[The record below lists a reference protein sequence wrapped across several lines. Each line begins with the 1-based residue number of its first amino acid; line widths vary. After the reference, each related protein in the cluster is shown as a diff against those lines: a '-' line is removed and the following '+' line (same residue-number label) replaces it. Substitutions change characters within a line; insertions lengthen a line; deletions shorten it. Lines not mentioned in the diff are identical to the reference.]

1 MRPDLILNLI
11 FTVALPVLMLQHNLF
26 GLGWG
31 VYLWVGN
38 IGAFM
43 LAALIPFGY
52 LLFSQTKHKTVSPLW
67 LMVTTSALLGA
78 LAAFWWVG
86 GIWFAIKDS
95 LGSIFLALSALI
107 SMLFRKP
114 LFYWVLLE
122 FLGPKTPQERELLEW
137 ANKQKPVVF
146 LTYSS
151 TLLLMI
157 KGSSV
162 ALLNI
167 WVKYHTVT
175 AAFGTPEFNGQLSRA
190 ITIMIPSAYLA
201 TTFTYSLITF
211 FWWRAFK
218 MPLKTILKRSSWWDS
233 LERYSR
239 G

>member
-11 FTVALPVLMLQHNLF
+11 FTVALPVLMLQQNLF
-26 GLGWG
+26 GSNWG
-31 VYLWVGN
+31 VHVWVGN

-43 LAALIPFGY
+43 LAALTPFAY
-52 LLFSQTKHKTVSPLW
+52 LLFAQSKRKTVSPIW
-67 LMVTTSALLGA
+67 IMVTTSALLGA
-78 LAAFWWVG
+78 LAAFWLVG

-107 SMLFRKP
+107 SIALKKP

-122 FLGPKTPQERELLEW
+122 FLGPQTPQENKLLEW
-137 ANKQKPVVF
+137 ANTQKPVIF

-175 AAFGTPEFNGQLSRA
+175 ATFGTLEFNTQLSRA
-190 ITIMIPSAYLA
+190 ITIMIPTAYLA

-211 FWWRAFK
+211 FWWKAFSFANR
-218 MPLKTILKRSSWWDS
+218 L
-233 LERYSR
+233 
-239 G
+239 